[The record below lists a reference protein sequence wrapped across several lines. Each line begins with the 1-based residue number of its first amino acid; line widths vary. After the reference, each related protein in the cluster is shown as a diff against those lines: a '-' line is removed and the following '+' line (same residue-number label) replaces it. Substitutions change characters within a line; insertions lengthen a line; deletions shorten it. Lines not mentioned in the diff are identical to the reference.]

1 MDVAKAL
8 DEMRGAVDG
17 CDLVAFADLSSQM
30 VLRASSATKRGQEEI
45 DALTDAA
52 LVALAGPLAEGAAA
66 CTGGAPATAVTMT
79 QAEIHVY
86 LRSLTG
92 RSEALIAVCAPDT
105 DVGKIV
111 DHGRE
116 TLDRIVADDD

>member
-8 DEMRGAVDG
+8 DDMRDAVDG

-52 LVALAGPLAEGAAA
+52 LIALAGPIAEGAAA
-66 CTGGAPATAVTMT
+66 LTGGAPATAVTMT
-79 QAEIHVY
+79 QSDVHVY

-92 RSEALIAVCAPDT
+92 RSEALIAICAANT
-105 DVGKIV
+105 DVSKIV

-116 TLDRIVADDD
+116 TLDRIVAEG